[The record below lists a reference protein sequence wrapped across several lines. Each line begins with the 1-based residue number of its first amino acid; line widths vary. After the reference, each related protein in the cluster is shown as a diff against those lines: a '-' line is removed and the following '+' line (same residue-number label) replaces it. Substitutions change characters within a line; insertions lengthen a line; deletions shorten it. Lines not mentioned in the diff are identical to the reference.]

1 MILEK
6 KKNKEKHTETDG
18 KEYNINRVENS
29 SENHN
34 YINIRYSNKISEEK
48 QWLNDSDIPEDSENT
63 KNKETINQN
72 LNNTAKAT
80 KKIRDDGKRCKEVIY
95 GKIEQKT
102 KAWSRSMKSEKQ
114 DQSY

>member
-34 YINIRYSNKISEEK
+34 NINIRYSNKISEEK
-48 QWLNDSDIPEDSENT
+48 Q
-63 KNKETINQN
+63 
-72 LNNTAKAT
+72 
-80 KKIRDDGKRCKEVIY
+80 
-95 GKIEQKT
+95 
-102 KAWSRSMKSEKQ
+102 
-114 DQSY
+114 